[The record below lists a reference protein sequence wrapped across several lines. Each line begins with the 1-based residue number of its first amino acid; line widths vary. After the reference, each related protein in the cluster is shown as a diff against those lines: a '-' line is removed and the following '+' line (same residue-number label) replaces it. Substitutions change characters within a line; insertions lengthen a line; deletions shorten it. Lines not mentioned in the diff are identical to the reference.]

1 MPHNIKTTPIN
12 FSHTLIKPNCSSY
25 STAIFPRFFS
35 FPLPSSLS
43 LFLSALPDVSLTIH
57 HVTVSLFV
65 SQQVGENVRSEHVFS
80 SSTHLLN
87 KRQEAP
93 GAPSESRSLVKHCEL
108 KSLAPGEGGSCR
120 FKKKKKKT
128 GPRCLFLKHG
138 KHQHL
143 FVTLSM
149 TNTEE
154 FVLVV
159 ARRLANQAR
168 RRSVANARFPPTFVI
183 RPRRVGEARC
193 AASSDEDARQS
204 RGGIWKETENTKSLF
219 IKAPTDP
226 THCSPD
232 AS

>member
-1 MPHNIKTTPIN
+1 MSEANTSSAPPHI
-12 FSHTLIKPNCSSY
+12 CSTRGRKLPVHRASR
-25 STAIFPRFFS
+25 A
-35 FPLPSSLS
+35 PSSNI
-43 LFLSALPDVSLTIH
+43 VSLK
-57 HVTVSLFV
+57 VW
-65 SQQVGENVRSEHVFS
+65 
-80 SSTHLLN
+80 
-87 KRQEAP
+87 RQAKEEAVD
-93 GAPSESRSLVKHCEL
+93 L
-108 KSLAPGEGGSCR
+108 
-120 FKKKKKKT
+120 KKKNKKT

>member
-1 MPHNIKTTPIN
+1 MLPHNIKTTHIN

-25 STAIFPRFFS
+25 STAIFPRFFFFS
-35 FPLPSSLS
+35 PPFLSLS

-120 FKKKKKKT
+120 FLKKNKKN
-128 GPRCLFLKHG
+128 RA
-138 KHQHL
+138 QV
-143 FVTLSM
+143 FV
-149 TNTEE
+149 
-154 FVLVV
+154 
-159 ARRLANQAR
+159 
-168 RRSVANARFPPTFVI
+168 P
-183 RPRRVGEARC
+183 EAREASAPIC
-193 AASSDEDARQS
+193 NSKYDKYRGIRLGSSSPSRKSSAPSKRRERALPSDVRYPAAAGR
-204 RGGIWKETENTKSLF
+204 RGKVCSLLG
-219 IKAPTDP
+219 
-226 THCSPD
+226 
-232 AS
+232 